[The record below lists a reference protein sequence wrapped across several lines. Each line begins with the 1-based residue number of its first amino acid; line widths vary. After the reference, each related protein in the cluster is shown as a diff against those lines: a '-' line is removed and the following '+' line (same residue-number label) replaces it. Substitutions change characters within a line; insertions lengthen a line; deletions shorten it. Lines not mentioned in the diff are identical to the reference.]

1 MAQSS
6 KLPRGGHGASR
17 VVTKRKRDIF
27 LAELAITSNVQ
38 HACRVAGIDHS
49 STYKFRARDAE
60 FAARWADAIEQ
71 GYQHLEAELLRTA
84 RGNAEAGADGGAGDG
99 EARPFDPVLAFKLIT
114 RQRKADAQG
123 RRAPVRLKQPDAQ
136 EVLRA
141 LEKKLTAMEKH
152 LERKR

>member
-1 MAQSS
+1 LA
-6 KLPRGGHGASR
+6 RGGHGASR
-17 VVTKRKRDIF
+17 VVTKRKREIF

-49 STYKFRARDAE
+49 STYKFRAHDAE
-60 FAARWADAIEQ
+60 FAQRWADAIEQ

-84 RGNAEAGADGGAGDG
+84 RGDPGSGNSADEGVDGAEGVAPS
-99 EARPFDPVLAFKLIT
+99 RFDPVLAFKLIT
-114 RQRKADAQG
+114 RERKADAQG
-123 RRAPVRLKQPDAQ
+123 RRASTRLKQLDAH

-141 LEKKLTAMEKH
+141 LEKKLTAMEKQ